1 MNATNRNY
9 KTLVAVLVTHFLLL
23 RRVKVKH

>member
-1 MNATNRNY
+1 MNATNR
-9 KTLVAVLVTHFLLL
+9 KHMTLVAVLVTYLLFL